1 MTTNDVTLNL
11 IHLLVQ
17 QKIITAKQAD
27 ALFQQAQQQAGAAAA
42 PVAAPVGPGAASP
55 PTIGSAPPP
64 VPPGAPPTVRVTY
77 VPEAVK
83 QEIKEETKKELIAE
97 GSLPPPPASVL
108 PEWLRG
114 FKFDGDFR
122 FRYERVLYDG
132 SNSNLF
138 INYNALAQSSTPFDI
153 SSNQLSFPPLLDT
166 TEDRTLVRVR
176 ARFGFTDAL
185 SNDVTLGMRLSTG
198 SNGGPVSPNQTL
210 GTSFSEWGVF
220 FDRAYLDYHPLAWAQ
235 FRAGRFANPWFQTDL
250 MWYSDLNFDGAAV
263 ELAGEA
269 TPTLRPFLTAGAFP
283 VQNTAFDFPTFDDQ
297 KQASH
302 DKWLYGAQVGLSWL
316 PEKQFLVKLGA
327 AYFDYV
333 NLEGK
338 ASSPCLAY
346 LVSIA
351 CDTDD
356 TRPGFLQQGNT
367 VYGIRNIVLPP
378 SITTPSA
385 FQYFGLATP
394 FRDIDVSGRI
404 DWAMWN
410 PVHLIL
416 DGEFAMNLAFN
427 KSAIS
432 SKNPVNNLDANGNF
446 DGGNIAYMTKLT
458 VGHPEIKHLGDWNV
472 SGAYK
477 YLESD
482 SLVDAFTDPDFHF
495 GGTNAKGYIIGTNLG
510 IARDV
515 WVTARYLSATE
526 VSGPPYGVD
535 VIQLDLNARF

>member
-1 MTTNDVTLNL
+1 MRQSIGPSDRQRARPQGRAVVVASAIVLSSLATSAAADPGTAVPAPQPPAAETPSGPASPPAQPTTPAPTKAAPGPAPSVQASPPLPPKAAAAPPVTTNDVTLNL

-185 SNDVTLGMRLSTG
+185 SNDVTLGMRL
-198 SNGGPVSPNQTL
+198 
-210 GTSFSEWGVF
+210 
-220 FDRAYLDYHPLAWAQ
+220 
-235 FRAGRFANPWFQTDL
+235 
-250 MWYSDLNFDGAAV
+250 
-263 ELAGEA
+263 
-269 TPTLRPFLTAGAFP
+269 
-283 VQNTAFDFPTFDDQ
+283 
-297 KQASH
+297 
-302 DKWLYGAQVGLSWL
+302 
-316 PEKQFLVKLGA
+316 
-327 AYFDYV
+327 
-333 NLEGK
+333 
-338 ASSPCLAY
+338 
-346 LVSIA
+346 
-351 CDTDD
+351 
-356 TRPGFLQQGNT
+356 
-367 VYGIRNIVLPP
+367 
-378 SITTPSA
+378 
-385 FQYFGLATP
+385 
-394 FRDIDVSGRI
+394 
-404 DWAMWN
+404 
-410 PVHLIL
+410 
-416 DGEFAMNLAFN
+416 
-427 KSAIS
+427 
-432 SKNPVNNLDANGNF
+432 
-446 DGGNIAYMTKLT
+446 
-458 VGHPEIKHLGDWNV
+458 
-472 SGAYK
+472 
-477 YLESD
+477 
-482 SLVDAFTDPDFHF
+482 
-495 GGTNAKGYIIGTNLG
+495 
-510 IARDV
+510 
-515 WVTARYLSATE
+515 
-526 VSGPPYGVD
+526 
-535 VIQLDLNARF
+535 